1 MSLNMGNLGAY
12 TDETGMDLIKA
23 AVLKG
28 RTADIVRV
36 QGGIKSSASINIIG
50 SSLSAQA
57 GACGWNVA
65 GTTNLSQRDI
75 TVCDIKINEAICLNT
90 LEEYYTQVMMN
101 PGSYNEN
108 IPFEQIFAE
117 EKRDQVMALVDD
129 IFWKGSTVA
138 SRVFGNVTVSAT
150 TNYTLCDGL
159 LEVIYHTSASAT
171 TVAPVLSGTAFSAGS
186 AIAIVDSLIEAV
198 PQDVMDSEDL
208 VLFLSYGDFRTYAT
222 ALRNANLFHYS
233 GDENQGDKFSL
244 MVPGTNVRVYA
255 VRGLANT
262 KSKILT
268 PASNIYMGTDL
279 LSDAENFKIWY
290 SQDNDECRFLAKW
303 KQGSQL
309 AFPQFVVFHKL

>member
-1 MSLNMGNLGAY
+1 MSLNLGGLSSY

-23 AVLKG
+23 AILKG
-28 RTADIVRV
+28 RTSDIVRV
-36 QGGIKSSASINIIG
+36 QGGIKSTAAINIIG
-50 SSLSAQA
+50 SSLTAQA

-65 GTTNLSQRDI
+65 GTTSLTQRDI
-75 TVCDIKINEAICLNT
+75 FVCDIKINEAICLND
-90 LEEYYTQVMMN
+90 LEGYYTQVMMN

-117 EKRDQVMALVDD
+117 EKRDNVMALVDD
-129 IFWKGSTVA
+129 LFWKGSTVA

-159 LEVIYHTSASAT
+159 LETLYHTSASAT
-171 TVAPVLSGTAFSAGS
+171 TVAGTLSGTAFSAGS
-186 AIAIVDSLIEAV
+186 AIAIVDDMIGTI
-198 PQDVMDSEDL
+198 PQDVMDAEDL

-233 GDENQGDKFSL
+233 GDENQGDNFSL

-268 PASNIYMGTDL
+268 PASNVYMGTDL

-303 KQGSQL
+303 KQGAQV
-309 AFPQFVVFHKL
+309 AFPQFVVYHKN